1 MPYPRAMR
9 WDRFFED
16 IEDQLASEWEAE
28 RAALET
34 EAERLRLSRI
44 TLHDRLAAL
53 AAADG
58 DPTAVV
64 IDLRGGD
71 TVTAPVTGLGAD
83 WLLASPWSSRS
94 GAALIPLHAIV
105 GIGLAHAQLLRSARP
120 EAAGTVSAVS
130 RRATFGF
137 AVRDLVRRRA
147 GVVVHTV
154 EGGALSG
161 TIDRAGADHL
171 DLALHERGAVRRAA
185 EVTGYRL
192 VPFPAVAWI
201 AVDGVDPLRL

>member
-1 MPYPRAMR
+1 MR

-44 TLHDRLAAL
+44 TLHDRLTAL
-53 AAADG
+53 AGQKDE
-58 DPTAVV
+58 PVAVV
-64 IDLRGGD
+64 MELRGGH
-71 TVTAPVTGLGAD
+71 TVTAPVAGLGAD
-83 WLLASPWSSRS
+83 WLLGSPWSSRA
-94 GAALIPLHAIV
+94 GAVLVPLHAVV
-105 GIGLAHAQLLRSARP
+105 GIGLAHDRLLGTARP
-120 EAAGTVSAVS
+120 GAAGAVPAVS

-154 EGGALSG
+154 EGRSLAG

-171 DLALHERGAVRRAA
+171 DLALHEHGTQRRAA
-185 EVTGYRL
+185 DVTGFRL
-192 VPFPAVAWI
+192 VPFAAVAWI
-201 AVDGVDPLRL
+201 AVDGVDRMGL

>member
-1 MPYPRAMR
+1 MR

-44 TLHDRLAAL
+44 TLHERIAAL
-53 AAADG
+53 ASAEG
-58 DPTAVV
+58 DPVAAV
-64 IDLRGGD
+64 IELRGGQS
-71 TVTAPVTGLGAD
+71 VTAPIAGLGAD
-83 WLLASPWSSRS
+83 WMLASPWGSRS
-94 GAALIPLHAIV
+94 GAALIPLAAVTGVGLPHA
-105 GIGLAHAQLLRSARP
+105 ALLRTARP
-120 EAAGTVSAVS
+120 ETAGTVSAIS

-137 AVRDLVRRRA
+137 AVRDLARRRV
-147 GVVVHTV
+147 GVVVHGV
-154 EGGALSG
+154 DGRSLSG

-185 EVTGYRL
+185 DVTGYRL
-192 VPFPAVAWI
+192 VPFSAVAWI
-201 AVDGVDPLRL
+201 GIDASADPARS

>member
-1 MPYPRAMR
+1 MR

-34 EAERLRLSRI
+34 EAERLRLSRV
-44 TLHDRLAAL
+44 TLHERLAAL
-53 AAADG
+53 AASDG
-58 DPTAVV
+58 DPVAAVFEM
-64 IDLRGGD
+64 RGGA
-71 TVTAPVTGLGAD
+71 TLTAPVAGLGAD
-83 WLLASPWSSRS
+83 WLLASPWGSRS
-94 GAALIPLHAIV
+94 GAALVPLDAIL
-105 GIGLAHAQLLRSARP
+105 GISLGHAQLLRTARP
-120 EAAGTVSAVS
+120 ETAAASAVS

-137 AVRDLVRRRA
+137 AVRDLVRRRV
-147 GVVVHTV
+147 GVTVHGEDGRATT
-154 EGGALSG
+154 G

-192 VPFPAVAWI
+192 VPFGAISWI
-201 AVDGVDPLRL
+201 AIDGSADSLRR